1 MTTGSTRGAFS
12 SCASTTPTIPPS
24 PAPLPLTAWRA
35 ASSRRKSSTP
45 LRAIYGRS
53 GCTTPLSFNMCAVQD
68 LAGSSSE
75 GRPTPR
81 LERIAILAGGVCT
94 PIGQDVDAFW
104 SALLTGADGIS
115 RIERF
120 PVDDLRVGNGG
131 EIKKLT
137 RAIEWSRVPDC
148 RASRLLVSAADD
160 LLSQAGA
167 RPLPAAPERL
177 AVVVGTAL
185 GGGDEGERALAA
197 EVGRLPRALY
207 DAPAHALKRWL
218 GARGP
223 AITVATACAS
233 GATAMG
239 LGAELLRR
247 GEADMVVAGGY
258 DGLCRFVLRGFNG

>member
-1 MTTGSTRGAFS
+1 MYREYGGTSAVLRFVGTWLLLVTGG
-12 SCASTTPTIPPS
+12 
-24 PAPLPLTAWRA
+24 
-35 ASSRRKSSTP
+35 
-45 LRAIYGRS
+45 G
-53 GCTTPLSFNMCAVQD
+53 
-68 LAGSSSE
+68 
-75 GRPTPR
+75 PTPDK
-81 LERIAILAGGVCT
+81 
-94 PIGQDVDAFW
+94 PDVMFAP
-104 SALLTGADGIS
+104 
-115 RIERF
+115 
-120 PVDDLRVGNGG
+120 PVDPSIVSH
-131 EIKKLT
+131 EMTI
-137 RAIEWSRVPDC
+137 RVPDC

-167 RPLPAAPERL
+167 RPLPVAPERL

-185 GGGDEGERALAA
+185 GGVEEGERALAG

-258 DGLCRFVLRGFNG
+258 DGLCRFVLRGFNGLLKPAWTRLTWIS